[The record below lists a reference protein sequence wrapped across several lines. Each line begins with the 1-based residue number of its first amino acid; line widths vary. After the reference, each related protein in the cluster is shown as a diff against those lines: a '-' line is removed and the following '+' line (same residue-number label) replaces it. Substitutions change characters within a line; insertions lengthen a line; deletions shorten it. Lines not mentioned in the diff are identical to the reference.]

1 MNDDFKKQYECRYIE
16 LLERKSQILKESQKL
31 PEDIIYVTRIKIED
45 ITDYSFVSIIDI
57 PEHEMRPFYRTPI
70 LITRENGLA
79 YGCAQL
85 IRAKEKGL
93 KSVRCV
99 YTDSLMFKKVT
110 LSNILKQFQGNN
122 VSGLYFAFQL
132 YNYFIDQS
140 GYLLFR
146 EFCDDPECYFNE
158 DNFVEGFQSRLEE
171 YDEYEQ

>member
-1 MNDDFKKQYECRYIE
+1 MKDDFKKQYECRYIE

-140 GYLLFR
+140 GNLLFR
-146 EFCDDPECYFNE
+146 EFCEDPEYYFNE
-158 DNFVEGFQSRLEE
+158 DGFLEGFQSMLEE
-171 YDEYEQ
+171 YDIFNE